1 MTTTTSRRSLNKGV
15 ARAASLC
22 LLALAAVLL
31 QGREARAQWSAPDA
45 AGNVSSTNTGSVLI
59 GATTPTKGSKLE
71 IKSDL
76 GVGAGEH
83 GIVYVSRGGQGSG
96 GVFMGYRAD
105 GSLAN
110 GGFLRG
116 TGNMPLFL
124 GTAGTPQAMT
134 LADNGSVGFGTTAPS
149 GFFDVTTTGVANGG
163 GIDLVVKDSLM
174 ANSNPIV
181 FSHKVGTS
189 SGALTRIGFNVYSN
203 STNFAVVN
211 SSAGGWAIQSD
222 TRNGITAPTLQ
233 FSSFTNAPVKTDV
246 LTLTQG
252 GNVGVG
258 TTTPLAPI
266 HAATGTST
274 GGVAFFQKDA
284 ASNGVGIGTTN
295 GAGTISGVNAN
306 YTMSTDLLINP
317 FAGNVGIG
325 TSTPAARLDV
335 NGDIRVSGNINAK
348 YQDVAE
354 WVPTT
359 QKLQAGTVV
368 VLDTRHANH
377 VSASSSAY
385 DTRVAGVVSAQP
397 GITLGEA
404 GEGKALVATT
414 GRV

>member
-31 QGREARAQWSAPDA
+31 QGREARAQWTTS
-45 AGNVSSTNTGSVLI
+45 GTSTTTTNNV
-59 GATTPTKGSKLE
+59 
-71 IKSDL
+71 
-76 GVGAGEH
+76 GV
-83 GIVYVSRGGQGSG
+83 
-96 GVFMGYRAD
+96 
-105 GSLAN
+105 
-110 GGFLRG
+110 
-116 TGNMPLFL
+116 
-124 GTAGTPQAMT
+124 
-134 LADNGSVGFGTTAPS
+134 GTTAPS
-149 GFFDVTTTGVANGG
+149 GSFDVTTTGVANGG

-181 FSHKVGTS
+181 FSHKVGTT
-189 SGALTRIGFNVYSN
+189 SGALTRIGFNMYSN

-211 SSAGGWAIQSD
+211 PNAGGWAIQSD

-252 GNVGVG
+252 GNVGFG

-377 VSASSSAY
+377 VSASTAAY

-414 GRV
+414 GRVKVRVDASRAAIQIGDLIVTSDVEGLAMKSEPISLGSRQIHAPGTIVGKALESLDKGTGEILVLLSLQ